1 MKIPQRERLPI
12 PSRQGERRF
21 TGSICSTRSEHSR
34 RRTTECQA
42 NSTHKMGEV
51 VFLVERALQ
60 HHAASHLQTFH
71 VEGPQKMTDHLL
83 LIDFA
88 TETHIHTYS
97 YMDLHYM
104 QLLPPSTWGSVQKTK
119 PLRLRCSKPSFNT
132 TAEPRWGRSPPPAVP
147 GAGGISRSTAEQCER
162 TNSTRRYLTFT
173 RRDASRFWRSSSRPF
188 P

>member
-1 MKIPQRERLPI
+1 MPGEFNPQNGR
-12 PSRQGERRF
+12 SRF
-21 TGSICSTRSEHSR
+21 P
-34 RRTTECQA
+34 RRTCA
-42 NSTHKMGEV
+42 
-51 VFLVERALQ
+51 
-60 HHAASHLQTFH
+60 AASCRIAPSNILC

-88 TETHIHTYS
+88 KKTHIRTYS

-104 QLLPPSTWGSVQKTK
+104 QLLPASTWGSVQKTK

-132 TAEPRWGRSPPPAVP
+132 TAASRLGGAAPRRWTRCCGRAE
-147 GAGGISRSTAEQCER
+147 GISRSTAEQCER

>member
-1 MKIPQRERLPI
+1 MNVASQARFAPPEANIPGEGLRSARRIQPI
-12 PSRQGERRF
+12 KWAKSFSSSNVRCSIMPHRTFKHFMCRR
-21 TGSICSTRSEHSR
+21 STK
-34 RRTTECQA
+34 
-42 NSTHKMGEV
+42 ND
-51 VFLVERALQ
+51 LN
-60 HHAASHLQTFH
+60 
-71 VEGPQKMTDHLL
+71 DHLL

-88 TETHIHTYS
+88 TKTHIHTYS

-147 GAGGISRSTAEQCER
+147 GAEGISRSTAEQCER